1 MSDMQTNLL
10 QILQVPSLVY
20 VASAPRLTYE
30 GLLAAIKKL
39 EADVRLRFS
48 LYEGNLYFLGDPER
62 VIEALTEAGSRLGSP
77 KSTEITVDD
86 LISNPRPYKPII
98 YQVLD
103 AYFHFKG
110 FEKALF
116 VKRTGEY
123 GVKRSSIY
131 IAAQDIA
138 DQKVIKPWGKYHPE
152 GRPIIMGY
160 DDFLRRNDEPGK
172 ERRTLSKSDFFV
184 HEGFNYHIE
193 TIDENVY
200 LAIVPRTFIT
210 KNRCDL
216 LVGKEHSGLYTRVN
230 YARYNWEIRA
240 LLNYWVSY
248 LADASLNRYGREAT
262 PLNEPS
268 QNILIPAVGGNPLIV
283 STSFETAEE
292 GLGVV

>member
-1 MSDMQTNLL
+1 
-10 QILQVPSLVY
+10 VY

-39 EADVRLRFS
+39 EADIRLRFS

-62 VIEALTEAGSRLGSP
+62 VIEALNGTGLRLGSP
-77 KSTEITVDD
+77 TSREIVVKD
-86 LISNPRPYKPII
+86 LITSGHQYKPIM

-110 FEKALF
+110 FERAGI
-116 VKRTGEY
+116 TEI
-123 GVKRSSIY
+123 RSRNNIY
-131 IAAQDIA
+131 IVDQHLA
-138 DQKVIKPWGKYHPE
+138 DLKLIRPWGKYRPE

-184 HEGFNYHIE
+184 HEGLNYHIE